1 VNYPQQG
8 YGQPAQQYP
17 PQQPQ
22 YQQPAWPGTQP
33 APQYPPQQPQY
44 PPQPQANHFAPPPQ
58 QGYGQPPQAQQQ
70 PPAPVIR
77 GTLAEAYSQ
86 GVRTGGY
93 GNSAKLPYV
102 GYVLNGYLA
111 RDLTDLDTTAETDY
125 ATKQPKPDN
134 RGGYR
139 MQITIPLNVQPSP
152 EHPEGKTTVW
162 AKGRL
167 LTAVIHAMMAVGY
180 DINAGQAL
188 QEGDY
193 LSIQRVADVP
203 TNKGNPAHD
212 FVVSVTRAGQN
223 PAPVPPTQAPAPAAT
238 QQFPASGQFAGNPG
252 LPDVQAQYQQQ
263 AQQFAAQAGA
273 PAPQFAPPAPPWP
286 TTQPPVQGQQLPPT
300 APTPAPVQAPVN
312 QGAGS
317 GVPTPGL
324 VPGSYQEVLV
334 RSLTGQPVTPEEQAI
349 LTQGPPQR

>member
-1 VNYPQQG
+1 MNYPQQG
-8 YGQPAQQYP
+8 YGQPAPQYP

-22 YQQPAWPGTQP
+22 YQQP

-44 PPQPQANHFAPPPQ
+44 PPQQPQYAPQPQAQPQYAPQ
-58 QGYGQPPQAQQQ
+58 QGYVQTPQAPQQ

-93 GNSAKLPYV
+93 GNSAKLPFV
-102 GYVLNGYLA
+102 GYVLNGYVA

-125 ATKQPKPDN
+125 ATKQPKPDG

-152 EHPEGKTTVW
+152 DHPEGKTTVW

-212 FVVSVTRAGQN
+212 FIVSVTRAGQA
-223 PAPVPPTQAPAPAAT
+223 PAALPAAQAPAAPQYMQAA
-238 QQFPASGQFAGNPG
+238 QQAAAQGQNP
-252 LPDVQAQYQQQ
+252 VQAAYQQATGQ
-263 AQQFAAQAGA
+263 QMPLGGPAFQQPAQ
-273 PAPQFAPPAPPWP
+273 
-286 TTQPPVQGQQLPPT
+286 VQQLPPT

-334 RSLTGQPVTPEEQAI
+334 RSLTGQPVTPEEQAM
-349 LTQGPPQR
+349 LAQGPPQQ